1 MKIIEYR
8 NAKDIDIYFPQ
19 YNWTFKHG
27 RYSHFKEGSIICP
40 YEKRFRGIGY
50 LGEGEYKTRE
60 NNKETRCYHEW
71 MKILQRCYD
80 SSYQEKY
87 PTYKDCIICEEWM
100 CYQNFAEWYYNNYY
114 TINNEKMEIDK
125 DILCKGNK
133 IYSPQTCIIVP
144 QRINK
149 LFTKSNK
156 LRGDLPIGVYYN
168 KQNKKYRSQINKIE
182 NGKKQRVYLGLYN
195 TPQEAFESYK
205 KAKENY
211 IKQVADEYKPYI
223 PKELYDAMYNY
234 KVEITD

>member
-1 MKIIEYR
+1 
-8 NAKDIDIYFPQ
+8 
-19 YNWTFKHG
+19 
-27 RYSHFKEGSIICP
+27 
-40 YEKRFRGIGY
+40 
-50 LGEGEYKTRE
+50 
-60 NNKETRCYHEW
+60 
-71 MKILQRCYD
+71 
-80 SSYQEKY
+80 
-87 PTYKDCIICEEWM
+87 
-100 CYQNFAEWYYNNYY
+100 
-114 TINNEKMEIDK
+114 MEIDK

-168 KQNKKYRSQINKIE
+168 KQNKKYRSQISKIE

-211 IKQVADEYKPYI
+211 IKQVADEYKLYI
-223 PKELYDAMYNY
+223 PKELYDAMYDY
-234 KVEITD
+234 RVEITD

>member
-50 LGEGEYKTRE
+50 LGEGKYKTRE

-125 DILCKGNK
+125 DILQWNQEFK
-133 IYSPQTCIIVP
+133 IYSPQTCCLIPHNLNIYYFFIP
-144 QRINK
+144 FNSLPN
-149 LFTKSNK
+149 LFIYFLIKIKSN
-156 LRGDLPIGVYYN
+156 
-168 KQNKKYRSQINKIE
+168 
-182 NGKKQRVYLGLYN
+182 
-195 TPQEAFESYK
+195 T
-205 KAKENY
+205 
-211 IKQVADEYKPYI
+211 
-223 PKELYDAMYNY
+223 
-234 KVEITD
+234 

>member
-27 RYSHFKEGSIICP
+27 RYSHFKEGSVICP

-60 NNKETRCYHEW
+60 NNKETRYYHEW

-168 KQNKKYRSQINKIE
+168 KQNKKYRSQISKIK

-234 KVEITD
+234 KVEIID

>member
-27 RYSHFKEGSIICP
+27 RYSHFKEGSVICP

-133 IYSPQTCIIVP
+133 LYNPQTCIIVP

-168 KQNKKYRSQINKIE
+168 KQNKKYRSQISKIE

>member
-27 RYSHFKEGSIICP
+27 RYSHFKEGSDICP

-87 PTYKDCIICEEWM
+87 PTYKDCIICDEWM

-168 KQNKKYRSQINKIE
+168 KQNKKYRS
-182 NGKKQRVYLGLYN
+182 
-195 TPQEAFESYK
+195 
-205 KAKENY
+205 
-211 IKQVADEYKPYI
+211 
-223 PKELYDAMYNY
+223 
-234 KVEITD
+234 